1 MIPGME
7 ASGGE
12 LPEAPEITGAGS
24 VLRRRKRVLLLVL
37 GAVVLL
43 TAGGLVGAAFVKS
56 PAQVAAEQSPAA
68 PTTLLAAVKKQVVG
82 TTVVLRG
89 SVAGAEDV
97 TATPSPAGNAGS
109 GGLQQAAKP
118 LVTATPKA
126 AGALVNP
133 GDVIV
138 EVSGRPLIA
147 LAGDDPAYRDLRPGD
162 SGKDVTEL
170 RDALGKLG
178 FSSAGDQAGV
188 FGAATKRAVQA
199 YYKKIGFSAPTTGGP
214 GGEDQS
220 VLQASQ
226 DAVTQ
231 AERRLR
237 DAVDAGQPGN
247 AVNDARADLATARKR
262 LADLTARTGPMVPLA
277 EVVFLPSF
285 PARITKFD
293 AKVGEPVEAPL
304 VTLSSGQL
312 QVIGRLD
319 PADRAVVR
327 PGAPA
332 EIDSEVSGFH
342 GTGKITA
349 VGEQAQPAAPPSGDQ
364 GQTQG
369 QAGPVSGQP
378 FVPVTVLPDAP
389 LDPGFIGQDVRLT
402 LKFAQTS
409 GPVLAVPSSAVTSS
423 ADGRTYVVV
432 ADAGGAQRP
441 VEVRAGKSGGGL
453 VEVDPVAGGL
463 AEGDQVVIG
472 R

>member
-1 MIPGME
+1 MIPSME
-7 ASGGE
+7 ASGGD
-12 LPEAPEITGAGS
+12 LPKAPETTRAGS
-24 VLRRRKRVLLLVL
+24 VLERRKRVLLLAL

-97 TATPSPAGNAGS
+97 VATPSPAGS

-199 YYKKIGFSAPTTGGP
+199 YYKKIGFSVPTTGGP

-237 DAVDAGQPGN
+237 DAIDSGQPGN

-285 PARITKFD
+285 PARITKFN
-293 AKVGEPVEAPL
+293 AHVGEPVEAPL

-319 PADRAVVR
+319 PADRAVVQT
-327 PGAPA
+327 GAPA
-332 EIDSEVSGFH
+332 EIDSEISGFH

-349 VGEQAQPAAPPSGDQ
+349 VGEQAQPVAPPSGDQ
-364 GQTQG
+364 RQAQG

-423 ADGRTYVVV
+423 ADGRTHVVV
-432 ADAGGAQRP
+432 AGAGGVQRP

-453 VEVDPVAGGL
+453 VEVDPVVGGL

>member
-1 MIPGME
+1 ME
-7 ASGGE
+7 ASGAD
-12 LPEAPEITGAGS
+12 LPKAPETTGAGS
-24 VLRRRKRVLLLVL
+24 VLGRRKRILLLAL

-68 PTTLLAAVKKQVVG
+68 PTVLLAAVKKQVVG

-97 TATPSPAGNAGS
+97 TATPSPAGS
-109 GGLQQAAKP
+109 GGPQQAAKP

-138 EVSGRPLIA
+138 EVSGRPLVA
-147 LAGDDPAYRDLRPGD
+147 LAGDEPAYRDLRPGD

-170 RDALGKLG
+170 RNALGKLG
-178 FSSAGDQAGV
+178 FSAAGDQAGV

-199 YYKKIGFSAPTTGGP
+199 YYQKIGFSAPTTGGAS
-214 GGEDQS
+214 GEDQS

-231 AERRLR
+231 AERHLR
-237 DAVDAGQPGN
+237 DAVDAAQGQPGN
-247 AVNDARADLATARKR
+247 AVNDARADLATAQKR
-262 LADLTARTGPMVPLA
+262 LADLTTRTGPIVPLA

-293 AKVGEPVEAPL
+293 AHVGNPVEAPL

-319 PADRAVVR
+319 PADRAVVQA
-327 PGAPA
+327 GAPA

-349 VGEQAQPAAPPSGDQ
+349 VGEQAQPTAPASGEQ
-364 GQTQG
+364 GQAQG
-369 QAGPVSGQP
+369 QAGQASGQP

-389 LDPGFIGQDVRLT
+389 LDPGLIGQDVRLT

-423 ADGRTYVVV
+423 ADGRTHVVV
-432 ADAGGAQRP
+432 VGAGGAQRP

-453 VEVDPVAGGL
+453 VEVEPVAGGL